1 MLRDLRGL
9 APGIQV
15 ATLDAAGLSVHR
27 KLILTAP
34 GHVATARK
42 PEQSRQG
49 CQESYAC
56 EAHSLSVPS

>member
-1 MLRDLRGL
+1 MLHDLRGF

-42 PEQSRQG
+42 PG
-49 CQESYAC
+49 
-56 EAHSLSVPS
+56 